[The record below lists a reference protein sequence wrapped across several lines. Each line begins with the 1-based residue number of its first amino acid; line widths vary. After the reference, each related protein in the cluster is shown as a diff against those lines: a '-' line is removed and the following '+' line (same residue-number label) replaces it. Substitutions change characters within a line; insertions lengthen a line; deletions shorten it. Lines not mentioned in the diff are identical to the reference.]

1 MDAAVLDIV
10 PAASR
15 AKLDRDRLRDIILL
29 RIAIAGKALTRD
41 GIAKEFA
48 PIGAHLVAADEWQA
62 ILERDLAALA
72 DAGLAEVKAV
82 GVIATEAGIKRAAI
96 VLGGKA
102 PFPKSWTEARDTRL
116 IAKALGLENEPTAKL
131 KRLAKPDGLRAAIVI
146 KAFKMKVRGTPSPVR
161 LRTALAKI
169 ALARAFGEGTA
180 ASADGRTGLS
190 AKAGRA
196 LAGRLSIDPK
206 DFRTDARLIAALAAE
221 HVGAARP
228 EIPAVQTAILRGYV
242 TKGNEPSITAIKAKR
257 RAAPITAKPIAARL
271 MTGGPITVKPD
282 DARASMAP
290 RQAPADV
297 LQPNA
302 RPSFE
307 LFVAD
312 VLRLAEPVAEGFV
325 GNRKAFISRLWRT
338 IETQRPHWGLSEIEF
353 KAMLAEAHRQ
363 GQVVLANADLK
374 DDLNL
379 EDVQRS
385 ALSYRN
391 TVFHYVRVDV

>member
-1 MDAAVLDIV
+1 MDAAALDIV
-10 PAASR
+10 PAAAR
-15 AKLDRDRLRDIILL
+15 PKLDRDRLRDIVLL
-29 RIAIAGKALTRD
+29 RIAVAGKALTRD

-48 PIGAHLVAADEWQA
+48 PIGAHLVATDEWQT

-72 DAGLAEVKAV
+72 DAGLAEVKTV
-82 GVIATEAGIKRAAI
+82 GVIATDAGIKRAAI

-116 IAKALGLENEPTAKL
+116 VAKALGLENEPTAKL
-131 KRLAKPDGLRAAIVI
+131 KRLAKPDGLRAAIVV
-146 KAFKMKVRGTPSPVR
+146 KAFKLKIRGTPSPVR

-169 ALARAFGEGTA
+169 ALARAFGDGTA

-196 LAGRLSIDPK
+196 LAGQLSSDPK

-228 EIPAVQTAILRGYV
+228 EILAVQTAILRSYV
-242 TKGNEPSITAIKAKR
+242 TKGEAPLALPSKAKR
-257 RAAPITAKPIAARL
+257 RAKPIAVHAPIARL
-271 MTGGPITVKPD
+271 TSPPPPPD
-282 DARASMAP
+282 IAP
-290 RQAPADV
+290 
-297 LQPNA
+297 PNA

-312 VLRLAEPVAEGFV
+312 VLRLAEPVAEGFI

-338 IETQRPHWGLSEIEF
+338 IEAQRPHWGLSEIEF

-363 GQVVLANADLK
+363 GQIVLANADLK
-374 DDLNL
+374 DDRNL
-379 EDVQRS
+379 GDVQAS

-391 TVFHYVRVDV
+391 AVFHYVRVDV